1 MGISRTQEMIIWIV
15 WALLVP
21 AGIYFTYQFFPPV
34 NADVL
39 SMSAFILFAIIISVM
54 PIIINGLPILLI
66 QWVSLAAFLKFGL
79 FFEVVLL
86 QVAIVSHMIRLRIG
100 KNDFYRVPW
109 NSIMF
114 FLMSVF
120 SGVVYYAIGGTIG
133 FSSVEA
139 LFIPALVYQVSSI
152 LLNQVLLIGFHVFL
166 NRKIKLFGE
175 DLKWDFSAM
184 LIMFPMGL
192 GLFFL
197 EYHIGPIALFLIGLP
212 FLSGAMILRLY
223 NSSEQINQYLQKSVE
238 IGHQL
243 TESLQVNEVL
253 QLFLDKILQTLP
265 VEYAYILDVK
275 GDELVLLRRV
285 ENNENKSINL
295 PPLKKNEGISGLVWG
310 TGKSALFHN
319 RSDWTE
325 VAKGYMPD
333 NVESV
338 LSVPIVRNQ
347 KVRGVLLLASSKKK
361 AYRKYQ
367 LMIVDILCSYLGVAI
382 ANARHYEATKRSS
395 ERCALTKLY
404 NYRYFE
410 NLLATEFSA
419 LHNGERTNLSLVMLD
434 IDHFKSV
441 NDNYGHQSGNEILFE
456 LARRLETLIGDEG
469 TVARYGGEEFIILL
483 PDTTKEDAFLIA
495 EIVRRTIADR
505 PFILHSNLEVERKTV
520 NLKVTA
526 SIGVA
531 SAPLDADDSM
541 SLIRHA
547 DRALY
552 TGAKQAGRNRVAEY
566 VKSS

>member
-1 MGISRTQEMIIWIV
+1 MAITRTQETIIWAV

-34 NADVL
+34 NADIL
-39 SMSAFILFAIIISVM
+39 SMLAFVVFTIIISVM
-54 PIIINGLPILLI
+54 PIMISGLPILLI

-86 QVAIVSHMIRLRIG
+86 QIAIFTYMIRLRVG
-100 KNDFYRVPW
+100 KSDLYRLPW

-114 FLMSVF
+114 FLMSLSSGMIYF
-120 SGVVYYAIGGTIG
+120 SIGGTVG
-133 FSSVEA
+133 YTPVESV
-139 LFIPALVYQVSSI
+139 FFPALIYQVSAI
-152 LLNQVLLIGFHVFL
+152 LINQVLLVGFHAFL
-166 NRKIKLFGE
+166 NREIKLFGE

-192 GLFFL
+192 GLFYL
-197 EYHIGPIALFLIGLP
+197 QYQIGPIALFLIGLP
-212 FLSGAMILRLY
+212 FISGAMILRLY
-223 NSSEQINQYLQKSVE
+223 NSSEQINQYLQKAVE

-285 ENNENKSINL
+285 ENNINKPINL

-310 TGKSALFHN
+310 TGKSALFHTK
-319 RSDWTE
+319 SDWTE
-325 VAKGYMPD
+325 VVKGYMPED
-333 NVESV
+333 VESV

-347 KVRGVLLLASSKKK
+347 KVRGVLLLASSKRR

-382 ANARHYEATKRSS
+382 ANARHYETTKRNS
-395 ERCALTKLY
+395 EHCALTKLY

-410 NLLATEFSA
+410 NLLSSEFTA
-419 LHNGERTNLSLVMLD
+419 MQTGDRACLSLIMLD

-441 NDNYGHQSGNEILFE
+441 NDSYGHQSGNEILYE

-469 TVARYGGEEFIILL
+469 TVARYGGEEFVILL

-505 PFILHSNLEVERKTV
+505 PFILHDNLEAERKTIS
-520 NLKVTA
+520 LKITA

-531 SAPLDADDSM
+531 AAPLDADDSM
-541 SLIRHA
+541 ALIRHA

>member
-1 MGISRTQEMIIWIV
+1 MGISRAHETIVWIV

-21 AGIYFTYQFFPPV
+21 AGLYFTYQYFPPV
-34 NADVL
+34 NANML
-39 SMSAFILFAIIISVM
+39 SMLAFIIFTIIISVM
-54 PIIINGLPILLI
+54 PIVINGLPILLI

-79 FFEVVLL
+79 FFEVVLM
-86 QVAIVSHMIRLRIG
+86 QIAITSYMIRLRIG

-114 FLMSVF
+114 FMMSVF
-120 SGVVYYAIGGTIG
+120 SGVVYLAIGGEIG
-133 FSSVEA
+133 YSPVGS
-139 LFIPALVYQVSSI
+139 LFIPALIYQVSSI
-152 LLNQVLLIGFHVFL
+152 LLNQILLIGFYAFL
-166 NRKIKLFGE
+166 NRKIKIFGE

-184 LIMFPMGL
+184 MIMFPLGL
-192 GLFFL
+192 GLYYL
-197 EYHIGPIALFLIGLP
+197 QYQIGPIALFLIGLP
-212 FLSGAMILRLY
+212 FISGAMILRLY
-223 NSSEQINQYLQKSVE
+223 NSSEQINQYLQKAVE

-253 QLFLDKILQTLP
+253 HLFLEKILQTLP

-285 ENNENKSINL
+285 ENNESKSIDL
-295 PPLKKNEGISGLVWG
+295 PPLKRNEGISGLVWA

-319 RSDWTE
+319 KSDWAE
-325 VAKGYMPD
+325 VVRGYMPED
-333 NVESV
+333 VESV

-361 AYRKYQ
+361 AYKKYQ

-382 ANARHYEATKRSS
+382 ANARHYEATKRNS

-410 NLLATEFSA
+410 DLLSREFEA
-419 LHNGERTNLSLVMLD
+419 MEKGDRNFLSLIMLD

-441 NDNYGHQSGNEILFE
+441 NDNYGHQSGNEILYE

-469 TVARYGGEEFIILL
+469 TVARYGGEEFVILL

-505 PFILHSNLEVERKTV
+505 PFILHSNLETERKA
-520 NLKVTA
+520 LPIKVTA

-531 SAPLDADDSM
+531 TAPLDADESM

>member
-1 MGISRTQEMIIWIV
+1 MGISRAQETIVWMV

-21 AGIYFTYQFFPPV
+21 AGIYFTYQYFPPV
-34 NADVL
+34 NADL
-39 SMSAFILFAIIISVM
+39 LGMLAFIVFAIIISVM

-79 FFEVVLL
+79 FFEVVLM
-86 QVAIVSHMIRLRIG
+86 QIAIFSYMIRLRIG

-120 SGVVYYAIGGTIG
+120 SGVVYLAIGGTIG
-133 FSSVEA
+133 YSSVES
-139 LFIPALVYQVSSI
+139 LFIPALVYQISSI
-152 LLNQVLLIGFHVFL
+152 LLNQILLIGFYAFL
-166 NRKIKLFGE
+166 NRKIKIFGE

-184 LIMFPMGL
+184 MIMFPLGL
-192 GLFFL
+192 GLYYL
-197 EYHIGPIALFLIGLP
+197 QYQIGPIALFLIGLP
-212 FLSGAMILRLY
+212 FISGAMILKLY
-223 NSSEQINQYLQKSVE
+223 NSSEQINQYLQKAVE

-253 QLFLDKILQTLP
+253 HLFLEKILQTLP

-285 ENNENKSINL
+285 ENNESKSVDL
-295 PPLKKNEGISGLVWG
+295 PPLKRNEGISGLVWA

-319 RSDWTE
+319 KSDWTE
-325 VAKGYMPD
+325 VVRGYMPED
-333 NVESV
+333 VESV

-361 AYRKYQ
+361 AYKKYQ

-382 ANARHYEATKRSS
+382 ANARHYETTKRNS

-410 NLLATEFSA
+410 NLLSSEFEA
-419 LHNGERTNLSLVMLD
+419 MEKGDKAFLSLIMLD

-441 NDNYGHQSGNEILFE
+441 NDNYGHQSGNEILYE

-469 TVARYGGEEFIILL
+469 TVARYGGEEFVILL

-505 PFILHSNLEVERKTV
+505 PFILHSNLETEVKTLQI
-520 NLKVTA
+520 NVTA

-531 SAPLDADDSM
+531 TAPLDADESM
-541 SLIRHA
+541 ALIRHA

>member
-1 MGISRTQEMIIWIV
+1 
-15 WALLVP
+15 
-21 AGIYFTYQFFPPV
+21 
-34 NADVL
+34 
-39 SMSAFILFAIIISVM
+39 
-54 PIIINGLPILLI
+54 
-66 QWVSLAAFLKFGL
+66 
-79 FFEVVLL
+79 
-86 QVAIVSHMIRLRIG
+86 
-100 KNDFYRVPW
+100 
-109 NSIMF
+109 
-114 FLMSVF
+114 
-120 SGVVYYAIGGTIG
+120 
-133 FSSVEA
+133 
-139 LFIPALVYQVSSI
+139 
-152 LLNQVLLIGFHVFL
+152 
-166 NRKIKLFGE
+166 
-175 DLKWDFSAM
+175 
-184 LIMFPMGL
+184 
-192 GLFFL
+192 
-197 EYHIGPIALFLIGLP
+197 
-212 FLSGAMILRLY
+212 MILRLY

-285 ENNENKSINL
+285 ENNENKPVNL
-295 PPLKKNEGISGLVWG
+295 PPLKKNEGISGLVWA
-310 TGKSALFHN
+310 TGKSALYHN
-319 RSDWTE
+319 KADWTE
-325 VAKGYMPD
+325 VAKGYMPE

-382 ANARHYEATKRSS
+382 ANARHYQATKRNS

-410 NLLATEFSA
+410 SLLSSECSA
-419 LHNGERTNLSLVMLD
+419 LRDGERSSLSLIMLD

-495 EIVRRTIADR
+495 EIVRRTIADK
-505 PFILHSNLEVERKTV
+505 PFILHSNLEAERKAIQLT
-520 NLKVTA
+520 VTA

-531 SAPLDADDSM
+531 TAPVDADDSM

>member
-1 MGISRTQEMIIWIV
+1 MKISKTQEAIV
-15 WALLVP
+15 WVVWAMLVP
-21 AGIYFTYQFFPPV
+21 PGIYFAYQYFPPV
-34 NADVL
+34 NADIF
-39 SMSAFILFAIIISVM
+39 SMSAFIIFTIIISLM
-54 PIIINGLPILLI
+54 PIVINGFPILLI

-86 QVAIVSHMIRLRIG
+86 QIAIFTFMFRLRVG
-100 KNDFYRVPW
+100 KNDLYRFPW

-120 SGVVYYAIGGTIG
+120 SGIIYFYIGGTIG
-133 FSSVEA
+133 YSPVESI
-139 LFIPALVYQVSSI
+139 FIPALVYQVSSI
-152 LLNQVLLIGFHVFL
+152 LVNQVLLIGFYAFL
-166 NRKIKLFGE
+166 NKKIKLFGE

-192 GLFFL
+192 GLFYL
-197 EYHIGPIALFLIGLP
+197 QYQIGPIALFLIGLP
-212 FLSGAMILRLY
+212 FMSGAMILRLY
-223 NSSEQINQYLQKSVE
+223 NSSEQINQYLQKAVE

-243 TESLQVNEVL
+243 TESLQVDEVL
-253 QLFLDKILQTLP
+253 QFFLDKILQTLP
-265 VEYAYILDVK
+265 VEYAYILDVQ
-275 GDELVLLRRV
+275 GDDLVLLRRV
-285 ENNENKSINL
+285 ENNENKSISL
-295 PPLKKNEGISGLVWG
+295 PPLKKNEGISGLVWAS
-310 TGKSALFHN
+310 GKSALFH
-319 RSDWTE
+319 RKSDWTE
-325 VAKGYMPD
+325 VAKGYMPED
-333 NVESV
+333 VESV

-347 KVRGVLLLASSKKK
+347 KVRGVLLLASSKKR
-361 AYRKYQ
+361 AYKKYQ

-382 ANARHYEATKRSS
+382 ANARHYEATKRNS

-410 NLLATEFSA
+410 DLLSSEFNA
-419 LHNGERTNLSLVMLD
+419 LKTGDRVCLSLIMLD

-469 TVARYGGEEFIILL
+469 TVARYGGEEFVILL
-483 PDTTKEDAFLIA
+483 PDTSKEDAFLIA

-505 PFILHSNLEVERKTV
+505 PFILHSNLEAERKSLK
-520 NLKVTA
+520 LKVTA

>member
-1 MGISRTQEMIIWIV
+1 VSISRTQEAIIWVV

-21 AGIYFTYQFFPPV
+21 AGIYITYQYFPPV

-39 SMSAFILFAIIISVM
+39 SMLAFIAFTIIISIM
-54 PIIINGLPILLI
+54 PIVINGLPILLI

-86 QVAIVSHMIRLRIG
+86 QIAIFSYMIRLRIG
-100 KNDFYRVPW
+100 KSDLYRLPW

-120 SGVVYYAIGGTIG
+120 SGIIYFAIGGTIG
-133 FSSVEA
+133 YSSVESI
-139 LFIPALVYQVSSI
+139 FFPALIYQVSSI
-152 LLNQVLLIGFHVFL
+152 LLNQVLLIGFHAFL

-192 GLFFL
+192 GLFYL
-197 EYHIGPIALFLIGLP
+197 QYQIGPIALFLIGLP
-212 FLSGAMILRLY
+212 FISGAMILRLY
-223 NSSEQINQYLQKSVE
+223 NSSEQINQYLQKAVE

-265 VEYAYILDVK
+265 VEFAYILDVK

-285 ENNENKSINL
+285 ENNENKHINL
-295 PPLKKNEGISGLVWG
+295 PPLKKNEGISGLVWA
-310 TGKSALFHN
+310 TGKSALFHAK
-319 RSDWTE
+319 SDWTE
-325 VAKGYMPD
+325 IAKGYMPE

-347 KVRGVLLLASSKKK
+347 KVRGVLLLASSKKR
-361 AYRKYQ
+361 AYKKYQ

-382 ANARHYEATKRSS
+382 ANARHYETTKRNS

-410 NLLATEFSA
+410 NLLSSEFNAMES
-419 LHNGERTNLSLVMLD
+419 GERTCLSLIMLD

-441 NDNYGHQSGNEILFE
+441 NDNYGHQSGNEILYE

-469 TVARYGGEEFIILL
+469 TVARYGGEEFVILL

-505 PFILHSNLEVERKTV
+505 PFILHSNLETERKTV
-520 NLKVTA
+520 ELNVTA

-531 SAPLDADDSM
+531 TAPLDADESM